1 VFEADVR
8 FYKEGDGRIVLEEF
22 RRIQQASPTKAARL
36 VAKLVDVALSE
47 EPRWTAALDRYDV
60 VDGEQVY
67 LFTRDPYG
75 VFTSSMRSMA
85 GEDPIAAA
93 SWRCCSA
100 TSLGTMAESGTWC
113 GHDCATSGSTRNLA

>member
-75 VFTSSMRSMA
+75 VFYVIDAVDGRGGS
-85 GEDPIAAA
+85 D
-93 SWRCCSA
+93 
-100 TSLGTMAESGTWC
+100 SGCVVALLFGNLVGYHGREWDLVRTRL
-113 GHDCATSGSTRNLA
+113 RNLRKH

>member
-1 VFEADVR
+1 
-8 FYKEGDGRIVLEEF
+8 
-22 RRIQQASPTKAARL
+22 
-36 VAKLVDVALSE
+36 VALSE

-75 VFTSSMRSMA
+75 VFYVIDAVDGR
-85 GEDPIAAA
+85 EDPIAAA

-100 TSLGTMAESGTWC
+100 TSLGTMAESGIWC
-113 GHDCATSGSTRNLA
+113 EHDCATSGSARNPT